1 MNIQSST
8 CIIPSSFVAIVG
20 RSVHSALTIGC
31 SSVCSLRLSVLLEF
45 LVQHRALW
53 KKAAPACTGK
63 VNCYTCMHH
72 YCCCTTI
79 FWILKP
85 CISFGPGDYWV
96 LIFLAFSMCDTQIH
110 SYLFFYKE
118 YIYLVIH
125 GFRWNSE
132 KKWSVYNVFSAQRTF
147 SFLIALRY
155 FCCRTIFL
163 ILKQCM
169 PLWH

>member
-8 CIIPSSFVAIVG
+8 CIIPSSFVASVG

-53 KKAAPACTGK
+53 KKAAPACTEK

-72 YCCCTTI
+72 YCCCRTI

-96 LIFLAFSMCDTQIH
+96 WIFLAFSMCDTQIH

-118 YIYLVIH
+118 YIYLKSYMDSGEIL
-125 GFRWNSE
+125 RKSE
-132 KKWSVYNVFSAQRTF
+132 VYNVFAAYILISH
-147 SFLIALRY
+147 SFKV
-155 FCCRTIFL
+155 FL
-163 ILKQCM
+163 L
-169 PLWH
+169 